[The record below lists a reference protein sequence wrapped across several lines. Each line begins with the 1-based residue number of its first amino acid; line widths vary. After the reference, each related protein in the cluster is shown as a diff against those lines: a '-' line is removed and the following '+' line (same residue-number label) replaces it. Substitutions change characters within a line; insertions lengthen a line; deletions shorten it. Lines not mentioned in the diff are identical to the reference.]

1 MAKTKFICPTPPPV
15 GSGTFSDDLVGVQ
28 LVSGGGLT
36 LGNFQFT
43 SSVYEKVSRTFSTGI
58 FSDPFNLETLNIENL
73 EETKKIIE
81 KNFKVYPNFDL
92 SQITSFSLYG
102 SLSKRISSSVNKVI
116 NYFPAGIEV
125 NFANLIFETGNTAY
139 NISYDVIDNETT
151 FNMDSKFFRNPFDID
166 FSKNAKRR

>member
-43 SSVYEKVSRTFSTGI
+43 RSVYEKVNRTFSTGI
-58 FSDPFNLETLNIENL
+58 FSDPFNLENLNIDSL
-73 EETKKIIE
+73 EESKKIIE

-92 SQITSFSLYG
+92 
-102 SLSKRISSSVNKVI
+102 
-116 NYFPAGIEV
+116 
-125 NFANLIFETGNTAY
+125 
-139 NISYDVIDNETT
+139 
-151 FNMDSKFFRNPFDID
+151 
-166 FSKNAKRR
+166 